1 MSECRKWQCGEY
13 GVESDE
19 ESMRVLPLDLALTLI
34 SQNTESDLCDWLLRT
49 VKSHWQPMGVVLG
62 LVDGNGRQLVC
73 QGLAADKPVVMLLDV
88 DDFSHP
94 LAYALHENKAHVWS
108 SLNGGARIDHQAFQQ
123 MLSGLRAACGL
134 YAIPVLSDCGTV
146 LGTLALLNTPERL
159 QQWHDSG
166 EGKKLVQIFC
176 NQMVLLRQRSGGLHQ
191 QSMLSASVK
200 RARDEVYQQALI
212 KHIQGTLIG
221 QSFVMKALQQKVS
234 QASGHDLSVL
244 ILGETG
250 TGKDVVA
257 RLLHQCSVRAKA
269 PFVAINCA
277 AIPESLIESE
287 LFGYQKGA
295 FSDALSDKV
304 GLVAQAHGGTLFL
317 DEVGDMPLAMQA
329 KLLRVLET
337 RCFRPLG
344 AAQEVHSDF
353 RLIAATHHSLKKRIA
368 GGAFRQDLYYRL
380 CQCVLHVVPLRERVA
395 DIPLLCRHFIAQCCE
410 REQKEQV
417 TVDLSFLRQL
427 MQYGF
432 PGNVRELRNLLEI
445 ACAHT
450 LPGQLITMQAL
461 PPETQKRLTSELHLE
476 EEDFQQIA
484 DLRLSV
490 CLLEAAVIE
499 VRLRQFGGDRQA
511 AADSLN
517 ISKRTFNDK
526 CLRLGIKH

>member
-1 MSECRKWQCGEY
+1 MFEYRELRGWVHGSERGKEPISILSLG
-13 GVESDE
+13 
-19 ESMRVLPLDLALTLI
+19 LASTLI
-34 SQNTESDLCDWLLRT
+34 SQSTEADLCDRLLSTLASYWRP
-49 VKSHWQPMGVVLG
+49 QGAILG
-62 LVDGNGRQLVC
+62 LVDSSGRQLLC
-73 QGLAADKPVVMLLDV
+73 QGQVADAPVVMTLDV

-94 LAYALHENKAHVWS
+94 LAYAVHENKAHVWP
-108 SLNGGARIDHQAFQQ
+108 SLNGGAGIEHLAFQQ
-123 MLSGLRAACGL
+123 MLLELGTACGL
-134 YAIPVLSDCGTV
+134 YAIPVLSDSGTV
-146 LGTLALLNTPERL
+146 LGILALLDTPERL
-159 QQWHDSG
+159 QQWHDGG
-166 EGKKLVQIFC
+166 ECKKLVQIFC
-176 NQMVLLRQRSGGLHQ
+176 NQMVLLRQRSGGQHE

-200 RARDEVYQQALI
+200 RARDEACQQALI
-212 KHIQGTLIG
+212 KRIQDALIG
-221 QSFVMKALQQKVS
+221 QSSYMRALQQKVG
-234 QASGHDLSVL
+234 QAARHSLSVL

-257 RLLHQCSVRAKA
+257 RLLHQCSVRGDR

-368 GGAFRQDLYYRL
+368 DGAFRQDLYHRL
-380 CQCVLHVVPLRERVA
+380 CQCVLNVVPLRERTE
-395 DIPLLCRHFIAQCCE
+395 DIPLLCRYFIAQCCE
-410 REQKEQV
+410 REQKAAV
-417 TVDLSFLRQL
+417 TPEPSFLRQL
-427 MQYGF
+427 MQYAF
-432 PGNVRELRNLLEI
+432 PGNVRELRNLLEV

-450 LPGQLITMQAL
+450 LSGQQVTMQAL
-461 PPETQKRLTSELHLE
+461 PPEAQKRLASERMQG
-476 EEDFQQIA
+476 EDFQHIA
-484 DLRLSV
+484 DLRLAV
-490 CLLEAAVIE
+490 RVQEAAILQA
-499 VRLRQFGGDRQA
+499 RLRQFGGDRQA

-517 ISKRTFNDK
+517 IPKRTFNRK
-526 CLRLGIKH
+526 CLRQGIRY

>member
-1 MSECRKWQCGEY
+1 MSECKGLQKEEQRYKNGK
-13 GVESDE
+13 ESGHI
-19 ESMRVLPLDLALTLI
+19 SRLDLVLTLTA
-34 SQNTESDLCDWLLRT
+34 QNTEDELCGWLLSMVASYWRP
-49 VKSHWQPMGVVLG
+49 QGAILG
-62 LVDGNGRQLVC
+62 LADSSGRQLLC
-73 QGLAADKPVVMLLDV
+73 QGQVAGEPVVMALDV

-108 SLNGGARIDHQAFQQ
+108 SLNGGARIEHLAFQQ
-123 MLSGLRAACGL
+123 MLSGLGAACGL
-134 YAIPVLSDCGTV
+134 YAIPVLSDSGTV
-146 LGTLALLNTPERL
+146 LGTLALLDTPERL

-200 RARDEVYQQALI
+200 RARDEAHHQALI
-212 KHIQGTLIG
+212 KRMQDVLIG
-221 QSFVMKALQQKVS
+221 QSPCMRVLQQKVG
-234 QASGHDLSVL
+234 QAAEHTLSVL

-257 RLLHQCSVRAKA
+257 RLLHQCSIRGDA

-277 AIPESLIESE
+277 AIPENLIESE

-295 FSDALSDKV
+295 FSDALNGKV
-304 GLVAQAHGGTLFL
+304 GLVAQANGGTLFL

-353 RLIAATHHSLKKRIA
+353 RLIAATHHSLKKRISD
-368 GGAFRQDLYYRL
+368 GAFRQDLYHRL
-380 CQCVLHVVPLRERVA
+380 CQCVLHVAPLRERA
-395 DIPLLCRHFIAQCCE
+395 EDIPLLCRHFIALCC
-410 REQKEQV
+410 RRARKASV
-417 TVDLSFLRQL
+417 TLEPSFLRQL

-432 PGNVRELRNLLEI
+432 PGNVRELRNLLEV

-450 LPGQLITMQAL
+450 LSDQQITMQSL
-461 PPETQKRLTSELHLE
+461 PPEAQKRLTSERARG
-476 EEDFQQIA
+476 EDFQHIA
-484 DLRLSV
+484 DLRLAV
-490 CLLEAAVIE
+490 RVREAAILQA
-499 VRLRQFGGDRQA
+499 RLRQFGGDRQA

-517 ISKRTFNDK
+517 IPKRTFNRK
-526 CLRLGIKH
+526 CLRQGIRY

>member
-1 MSECRKWQCGEY
+1 MQ
-13 GVESDE
+13 
-19 ESMRVLPLDLALTLI
+19 VLALDLALTLI
-34 SQNTESDLCDWLLRT
+34 SQNTEPDLCDWLLRM

-62 LVDGNGRQLVC
+62 LVDGDGRQLVC
-73 QGLAADKPVVMLLDV
+73 QGLAADEPVMMLLDV

-108 SLNGGARIDHQAFQQ
+108 SLNGGARIEHQTFQQ
-123 MLSGLRAACGL
+123 MLSGLGATCGL
-134 YAIPVLSDCGTV
+134 YVIPLLSENGNV
-146 LGTLALLNTPERL
+146 LGLLALLDAPERL
-159 QQWHDSG
+159 QQWHRGG
-166 EGKKLVQIFC
+166 EGNTLVQVFC
-176 NQMVLLRQRSGGLHQ
+176 NQLSLLRELAGGQ
-191 QSMLSASVK
+191 QVQLTLRAFVK

-257 RLLHQCSVRAKA
+257 RLLHQCSVRAEA

-277 AIPESLIESE
+277 AIPENLIESE

-344 AAQEVHSDF
+344 VAQEVHSDF

-368 GGAFRQDLYYRL
+368 DGAFRQDLYHRL
-380 CQCVLHVVPLRERVA
+380 CQCVLHVVPLRERLA

-417 TVDLSFLRQL
+417 TMDLSFLRQL

-432 PGNVRELRNLLEI
+432 PGNVRELRNLMEI
-445 ACAHT
+445 ACVHT
-450 LPGQLITMQAL
+450 LPGQLLTMQAL
-461 PPETQKRLTSELHLE
+461 PPETQKRLTSELHQG

-490 CLLEAAVIE
+490 CSLEAAVIE